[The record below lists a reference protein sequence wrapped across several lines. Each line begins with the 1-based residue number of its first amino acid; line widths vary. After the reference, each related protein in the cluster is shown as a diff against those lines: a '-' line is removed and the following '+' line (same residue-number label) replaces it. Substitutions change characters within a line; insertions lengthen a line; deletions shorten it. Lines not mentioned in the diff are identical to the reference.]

1 MNRAIFRGAGLAV
14 LAFLIAL
21 PAPAG
26 AQDYEGIKGMGVGLA
41 AGFAKPSD
49 SLFSGGVSAGL
60 VFSIGLM
67 KYLAVEL
74 QGGYFMS
81 GVEGSADGLSKG
93 TLNVIPLQLS
103 LLVRYPVAGGRLM
116 PFLEMGGGYYLNNF
130 ALDSELSEDWEQ
142 IGFTMEEEVESTL
155 GFHFGLGFDYFL
167 SRNLALG
174 LGFRYGLAK
183 AEAGWSLTD
192 IASSIEASGDLE
204 SIGLNPL
211 TIALRLR
218 YVFK

>member
-1 MNRAIFRGAGLAV
+1 MNRSIFRAAGLAA
-14 LAFLIAL
+14 LSLLISL
-21 PAPAG
+21 PPPAG

-41 AGFAKPSD
+41 AGFGKPSD
-49 SLFSGGVSAGL
+49 SLFSGGLSAGL
-60 VFSIGLM
+60 VVSIGLM

-74 QGGYFMS
+74 QGGILMS

-93 TLNVIPLQLS
+93 TLNAVPIQLS
-103 LLVRYPVAGGRLM
+103 LLVRYPVAGGRLL

-130 ALDSELSEDWEQ
+130 ALDSQLLEDWEQ
-142 IGFTMEEEVESTL
+142 IGFTVEEKVENTL
-155 GFHFGLGFDYFL
+155 GFHFGLGLDYFL

-174 LGFRYGLAK
+174 LGFRYGLAN

-192 IASSIEASGDLE
+192 IASSTEVSGDLE